1 VASEKLARRYASAI
15 FSLAGERGNA
25 DRVGDDLARIRDVLD
40 GDASIHTFFVAP
52 IVDRE
57 EKQNALTVAFGKSV
71 DELALNSLLLMV
83 RKRRES
89 LFADVVDEYR
99 KLQLAA
105 RGEELIVLTS
115 AQPLSKDE
123 LEKTVARLQALY
135 SKKFEVRQVVDPNV
149 IGGVR
154 ILMGDRRIDGTV
166 AGRLDT
172 LARTLFAS
180 N

>member
-1 VASEKLARRYASAI
+1 VASEKLARRYAGAI
-15 FSLAGERGNA
+15 FSLATERGITE
-25 DRVGDDLARIRDVLD
+25 RVGDDLAQIRSVLD
-40 GDASIHTFFVAP
+40 ADAGINTFFVAP
-52 IVDRE
+52 IVDRQDKE
-57 EKQNALTVAFGKSV
+57 SALTAAFGRAV
-71 DELALNSLLLMV
+71 DELALHSLLLMV
-83 RKRRES
+83 RKRREA
-89 LFADVVDEYR
+89 LFSDVVDEYQ

-105 RGEELIVLTS
+105 RGEEPIVLTS
-115 AQPLSKDE
+115 AKALSQDE
-123 LEKTVARLQALY
+123 LDKTIARLQALFG
-135 SKKFEVRQVVDPNV
+135 KKFEVKQVVDQNV

>member
-1 VASEKLARRYASAI
+1 VASEKLARRYATAI
-15 FSLAGERGNA
+15 FGLAVERNNS
-25 DRVGDDLARIRDVLD
+25 DRVGDDLGRIRDVLD
-40 GDASIHTFFVAP
+40 GDAAIQTFFVSP
-52 IVDRE
+52 IVDRQDKE
-57 EKQNALTVAFGKSV
+57 RALTASFGKSV
-71 DELALNSLLLMV
+71 DELALHSLLLIV

-89 LFADVVDEYR
+89 IFGDVVDAYR

-115 AQPLSKDE
+115 AKPLSKDE
-123 LEKTVARLQALY
+123 LDKTVARLQALF